1 MNALPLPLLI
11 YDGDCR
17 FCQRWVDYWSR
28 QTAAR
33 VRYLPFQELACQE
46 PVQAPGSAPYRQ
58 LDQAAFARHIY
69 FFDEDGRQYRGAA
82 AACQVLKRIPGK
94 GFYAWAYMHL
104 PGMGRVSE
112 GVYDWVANHRGLC
125 FSLQKLLLG
134 EHLHPVEY
142 HLTSWLFL
150 RLLALIYLCAFASF
164 HWQAPGLI
172 GHNGLLPLAD
182 FIQASHEYL
191 GPQGYWRM
199 PTLFWWAD
207 SDDAIRTVTLSGIAL
222 SLLLLFNILPRAC
235 LILLYLLYLSL
246 LYGGQ
251 VFMSFQW
258 DLLLLETGVLALF
271 LEPFYKP
278 QAPIVNRSSLGIWLL
293 RLLLFRFILMS
304 GAVKLFS
311 GDPSWR
317 DLTAL
322 QYHLHTQPL
331 PTPLA
336 WYVEQLPALCLQ
348 ACTALVLVIE
358 LLLPWFIF
366 LGRRP
371 RHLAAWG
378 IILLQLGILLTGNY
392 NFFNLLTLVLCL
404 SLFDDRALKNLL
416 PFRWTR
422 SGLTN
427 ESRATESNEPKSHA
441 PPSETLLFKTSTW
454 LQGGRYLAGFS
465 LGALGLMQIAQGL
478 GQPLPGMA
486 ALQSLLRPWQ
496 LASPYGVFAVM
507 TTTRPEILIEGSED
521 GIHWQ
526 AYDLPYK
533 PGDKA
538 RPPLWNIPH
547 QPRLDWQLWFAAL
560 DSDYPPPWFRM
571 LILRLLFNSPEVLA
585 LLQHNPFEGKT
596 PKMVRARLFEYRFT
610 TRQEHAQSGDWWH
623 AREIGTYFPAVQYR
637 IKITPLNGD
646 TPLPESKGDS
656 CNPEC

>member
-1 MNALPLPLLI
+1 MNALPLLI

-28 QTAAR
+28 QMGAC
-33 VRYLPFQELACQE
+33 VSFLPFQEIVSQE
-46 PVQAPGSAPYRQ
+46 PAQGHQFEPYQQ
-58 LDQAAFARHIY
+58 LDSAAFAKRIY
-69 FFDEDGRQYRGAA
+69 FFDEQGRQYRGAA
-82 AACQVLKRIPGK
+82 AACQLLKRIPGK
-94 GFYAWAYMHL
+94 GFYAWAYLHL
-104 PGMGRVSE
+104 PGVGRCSE
-112 GVYDWVANHRGLC
+112 AVYDWVANHRDLC

-134 EHLHPVEY
+134 EHLYPGDY
-142 HLTSWLFL
+142 RLTSWLFL
-150 RLLALIYLCAFASF
+150 RLLALIYLCAFTSF
-164 HWQAPGLI
+164 HLQAPGLI

-182 FIQASHEYL
+182 FIDASREYL

-199 PTLFWWAD
+199 PTLFWWVNTD
-207 SDDAIRTVTLSGIAL
+207 GAIRAVTLSGIAL
-222 SLLLLFNILPRAC
+222 SLLLFFNILSRAC
-235 LILLYLLYLSL
+235 LILLYLWYLSL

-271 LEPFYKP
+271 LEPFSNPFFSKP
-278 QAPIVNRSSLGIWLL
+278 LSRQRATQGTEYHRRSLGIWLL

-317 DLTAL
+317 NLTAL

-336 WYVEQLPALCLQ
+336 WYAEQLPAWSLQ

-404 SLFDDRALKNLL
+404 SLFDDRALK
-416 PFRWTR
+416 
-422 SGLTN
+422 S
-427 ESRATESNEPKSHA
+427 
-441 PPSETLLFKTSTW
+441 LLFSVPTKLGFGRESSATGDNT
-454 LQGGRYLAGFS
+454 LQKDAPGAEASPRETRPICFKGGRYLAGWF
-465 LGALGLMQIAQGL
+465 LGALGLMQIAIGL
-478 GQPLPGMA
+478 GHPPPGIQ
-486 ALQSLLRPWQ
+486 ALQNLLRPWQ

-507 TTTRPEILIEGSED
+507 TTTRPEILIEGSTD
-521 GIHWQ
+521 GEHWQ
-526 AYDLPYK
+526 AYGLPYK
-533 PGDKA
+533 PGDTA
-538 RPPLWNIPH
+538 RPPQWNIPF

-585 LLQHNPFEGKT
+585 LLQHNPFEGKA

-610 TRQEHAQSGDWWH
+610 TRQEHAETGDW
-623 AREIGTYFPAVQYR
+623 
-637 IKITPLNGD
+637 
-646 TPLPESKGDS
+646 
-656 CNPEC
+656 